1 MADTPK
7 RKGRP
12 PGTPNPKAGRPKGSK
27 NAKPAQGRAAKE
39 SVTILLSKQEKLAL
53 DLVCE
58 FEKLSQ
64 REVLMRGI
72 KLIQLQSIAQ
82 TSPGLADKLNKP

>member
-39 SVTILLSKQEKLAL
+39 SVTILLSKQEKAAL
-53 DLVCE
+53 DLVCD

-72 KLIQLQSIAQ
+72 KLIQLASIAQ
-82 TSPGLADKLNKP
+82 TSPGLADRLNKP

>member
-1 MADTPK
+1 MAESK
-7 RKGRP
+7 RGRP

-39 SVTILLSKQEKLAL
+39 SVTILLSKQEKAML
-53 DLVCE
+53 DTVCE

-64 REVLMRGI
+64 REVLMAGV
-72 KLIQLQSIAQ
+72 KAIQLKSIGGPLAQ
-82 TSPGLADKLNKP
+82 MLDR